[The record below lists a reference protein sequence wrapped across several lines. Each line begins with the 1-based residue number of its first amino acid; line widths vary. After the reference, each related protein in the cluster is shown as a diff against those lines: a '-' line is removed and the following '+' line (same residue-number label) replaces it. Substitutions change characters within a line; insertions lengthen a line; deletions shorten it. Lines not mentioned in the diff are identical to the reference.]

1 MTSTER
7 LRITRQLY
15 HSTWQQKV
23 FTAAVSTLLKT
34 TDLSLDFAYLKAP
47 YVTPLMLNSES
58 DVNLKNQSNSLCT
71 DILKPLKIKIKF
83 LIVRQLFL
91 VNTP

>member
-1 MTSTER
+1 
-7 LRITRQLY
+7 
-15 HSTWQQKV
+15 V

-71 DILKPLKIKIKF
+71 DVLKPLKIKIKF
-83 LIVRQLFL
+83 LIASQPPKHLDRFL
-91 VNTP
+91 